1 MVVEFLLVMVELTLV
16 AVEVVHEVLHL
27 IVGMVVTVVQE

>member
-1 MVVEFLLVMVELTLV
+1 MVVEFLLVMVELTMV

>member
-16 AVEVVHEVLHL
+16 VVEVVHEVPHP
-27 IVGMVVTVVQE
+27 IVGTVVTVVLE